1 MGRSTLD
8 LDGVDT
14 EDWALD
20 DPGERPIEA
29 VREIRDGVERRVV
42 AVSTSGSA
50 RTAASRTLTSGSH
63 NRFRPQYRSVTLLQE
78 LIGDQSLAVWIVLG
92 AIGFLLTWKGANVIE
107 STTSKISDHFGVSQ
121 AIQGGLIVAAATS
134 FPELAII
141 IISVVVLGDFGVGA
155 GALIGTAVFNI
166 LVIPAAVAITSGD
179 TTTTQG
185 IVYRDA
191 IFYMVAVLALFGVI
205 ALGVLGTDGREL
217 ARITP
222 QMGVGL
228 LVLYGVYVILL
239 AGGKSG
245 ASDLKRA
252 ESTNV
257 PKQAGLFAAGLVVV
271 LVGVESM
278 VTMTVQLSDAL
289 GAPSFL
295 VSVTVLSVLSSF
307 PDLLVGVKMGKAGD
321 KRAAVAN
328 VFGTNTFNLVAA
340 LPIGVILAGGVSIGF
355 LTSVPLLLFLFYT
368 TLAVVVMAATDFEIT
383 TEEGYV
389 FLAMYIAFLGWMT
402 TEALEITALLTEETL
417 RTIVA

>member
-1 MGRSTLD
+1 MT
-8 LDGVDT
+8 
-14 EDWALD
+14 
-20 DPGERPIEA
+20 I
-29 VREIRDGVERRVV
+29 
-42 AVSTSGSA
+42 
-50 RTAASRTLTSGSH
+50 
-63 NRFRPQYRSVTLLQE
+63 LQE
-78 LIGDQSLAVWIVLG
+78 LLGDQSLAVWVALG
-92 AIGFLLTWKGANVIE
+92 VIGFLLTWKGANVIE

-121 AIQGGLIVAAATS
+121 AVQGGLIVAAATS

-141 IISVVVLGDFGVGA
+141 VISVLVLGEFGVGA
-155 GALIGTAVFNI
+155 GAIIGTAVFNI

-205 ALGVLGTDGREL
+205 AIGVLGTDGQEL

-239 AGGKSG
+239 VGGKSG
-245 ASDLKRA
+245 ASAEQKT

-257 PKQAGLFAAGLVVV
+257 PKQAGLFAAGLGVV

-278 VTMTVQLSDAL
+278 VGMTMEISAAL
-289 GAPSFL
+289 NAPPFL
-295 VSVTVLSVLSSF
+295 ISVTVLSAMSSF

-340 LPIGVILAGGVSIGF
+340 LPIGVVLAGGVSIGF
-355 LTSVPLLLFLFYT
+355 LTSVPLMIFLFYT
-368 TLAVVVMAATDFEIT
+368 TLVVVVLSATDFEIT

-389 FLAMYIAFLGWMT
+389 FLAMYLAFLGWMT
-402 TEALEITALLTEETL
+402 TEALGITALLTEETL
-417 RTIVA
+417 RTIVT

>member
-1 MGRSTLD
+1 MT
-8 LDGVDT
+8 
-14 EDWALD
+14 
-20 DPGERPIEA
+20 I
-29 VREIRDGVERRVV
+29 
-42 AVSTSGSA
+42 
-50 RTAASRTLTSGSH
+50 
-63 NRFRPQYRSVTLLQE
+63 LQE
-78 LIGDQSLAVWIVLG
+78 LIGDQSLAVWVPIGV
-92 AIGFLLTWKGANVIE
+92 IGFLLTWKGANVIE

-141 IISVVVLGDFGVGA
+141 FISVLVLGDFGVGA

-166 LVIPAAVAITSGD
+166 LVIPAAVSITSGD

-205 ALGVLGTDGREL
+205 AIGVLGTDGREI
-217 ARITP
+217 AQITP

-239 AGGKSG
+239 VGGKSG

-252 ESTNV
+252 ESTNL
-257 PKQAGLFAAGLVVV
+257 PKQVGLFAAGLVVV

-278 VTMTVQLSDAL
+278 VTMTVRISETLN
-289 GAPSFL
+289 APSFL
-295 VSVTVLSVLSSF
+295 VSVTVLSAMSSF
-307 PDLLVGVKMGKAGD
+307 PDLLVGVKMGEAGD

-368 TLAVVVMAATDFEIT
+368 TLVVVVMAATDFEIT

-389 FLAMYIAFLGWMT
+389 FLAMYLAFIGWMT
-402 TEALEITALLTEETL
+402 TEALGVTSLLTESTL
-417 RTIVA
+417 RTIVG

>member
-1 MGRSTLD
+1 
-8 LDGVDT
+8 
-14 EDWALD
+14 
-20 DPGERPIEA
+20 
-29 VREIRDGVERRVV
+29 
-42 AVSTSGSA
+42 
-50 RTAASRTLTSGSH
+50 
-63 NRFRPQYRSVTLLQE
+63 VTILQE
-78 LIGDQSLAVWIVLG
+78 LIGDQSLAVWIALG
-92 AIGFLLTWKGANVIE
+92 TMGFLLTWKGANVVE

-141 IISVVVLGDFGVGA
+141 IISVLVLGEFGVGA

-166 LVIPAAVAITSGD
+166 LVIPSAVAITSGD

-191 IFYMVAVLALFGVI
+191 IFYTVAVLALFGVI
-205 ALGVLGTDGREL
+205 ALGVLGTEGQQL

-228 LVLYGVYVILL
+228 LVLYGVYVVLL
-239 AGGKSG
+239 VGGKSG
-245 ASDLKRA
+245 ASGRKDA

-257 PKQAGLFAAGLVVV
+257 PKQVGVFAAGLVVV
-271 LVGVESM
+271 LVGVEAM
-278 VTMTVQLSDAL
+278 VGMTMQLSDAL
-289 GAPSFL
+289 SAPPFL
-295 VSVTVLSVLSSF
+295 ISVTVLSAMSSF
-307 PDLLVGVKMGKAGD
+307 PDLLVGVKMGEAGD
-321 KRAAVAN
+321 QRAAVAN

-368 TLAVVVMAATDFEIT
+368 TLVVVVLAATEFELT

-389 FLAMYIAFLGWMT
+389 LLAMYVAFIGWMT
-402 TEALEITALLTEETL
+402 TEALGITALLTEETL

>member
-1 MGRSTLD
+1 M
-8 LDGVDT
+8 
-14 EDWALD
+14 
-20 DPGERPIEA
+20 
-29 VREIRDGVERRVV
+29 
-42 AVSTSGSA
+42 
-50 RTAASRTLTSGSH
+50 
-63 NRFRPQYRSVTLLQE
+63 TLLQE

-141 IISVVVLGDFGVGA
+141 VISVLVLGDFGVGA

-179 TTTTQG
+179 TPTTQG

-191 IFYMVAVLALFGVI
+191 IFYVVAVLALFGVI

-239 AGGKSG
+239 VGGKSG
-245 ASDLKRA
+245 ASDLKRT

-257 PKQAGLFAAGLVVV
+257 PKQAGLFAAGLAVV

-278 VTMTVQLSDAL
+278 VSMTVQIADAL
-289 GAPSFL
+289 DAPSFL
-295 VSVTVLSVLSSF
+295 ISVTVLSVLSSF

-321 KRAAVAN
+321 KRAAIAN

-355 LTSVPLLLFLFYT
+355 LTSVPLMLFLFYT
-368 TLAVVVMAATDFEIT
+368 TLVVVVLSATDFEIT
-383 TEEGYV
+383 TEEGYGL
-389 FLAMYIAFLGWMT
+389 LAMYVGFLGWMT
-402 TEALEITALLTEETL
+402 SEALGITTLLTESTL
-417 RTIVA
+417 RTIVG

>member
-1 MGRSTLD
+1 MT
-8 LDGVDT
+8 
-14 EDWALD
+14 
-20 DPGERPIEA
+20 I
-29 VREIRDGVERRVV
+29 
-42 AVSTSGSA
+42 
-50 RTAASRTLTSGSH
+50 
-63 NRFRPQYRSVTLLQE
+63 LQE
-78 LIGDQSLAVWIVLG
+78 FIGDQSLVVWVVLG
-92 AIGFLLTWKGANVIE
+92 AIGFLLTWKGANIVE

-141 IISVVVLGDFGVGA
+141 VISVVVLGDFGVGA

-179 TTTTQG
+179 TTTTEG

-239 AGGKSG
+239 VGGKSG

-278 VTMTVQLSDAL
+278 VSMTVQISEAL
-289 GAPSFL
+289 DAPSFL
-295 VSVTVLSVLSSF
+295 ISVTVLSVLSSF
-307 PDLLVGVKMGKAGD
+307 PDLLVGVKMGKSGD
-321 KRAAVAN
+321 KRAAIAN

-355 LTSVPLLLFLFYT
+355 LTSVPLMLFLFYT
-368 TLAVVVMAATDFEIT
+368 TLVVVVLAATEFEVT
-383 TEEGYV
+383 TEEGYALLV
-389 FLAMYIAFLGWMT
+389 MYVAFLGWMT
-402 TEALEITALLTEETL
+402 TEALGITALLTESTL
-417 RTIVA
+417 RTIVT

>member
-1 MGRSTLD
+1 MT
-8 LDGVDT
+8 V
-14 EDWALD
+14 
-20 DPGERPIEA
+20 
-29 VREIRDGVERRVV
+29 
-42 AVSTSGSA
+42 
-50 RTAASRTLTSGSH
+50 
-63 NRFRPQYRSVTLLQE
+63 LQE
-78 LIGDQSLAVWIVLG
+78 LVGDQSLVVWVVLG

-107 STTSKISDHFGVSQ
+107 STTSKISDRFGVSQ
-121 AIQGGLIVAAATS
+121 AIQGGLVVAAATS

-141 IISVVVLGDFGVGA
+141 VISVLVLGDFGVGA
-155 GALIGTAVFNI
+155 GAIIGTAVFNI

-191 IFYMVAVLALFGVI
+191 IFYVVAVLALFGVI

-228 LVLYGVYVILL
+228 LVLYGVYVVLL
-239 AGGKSG
+239 VGGKSG
-245 ASDLKRA
+245 ASDRKRTG
-252 ESTNV
+252 STNL
-257 PKQAGLFAAGLVVV
+257 PKQVGLFAAGLAVV

-278 VTMTVQLSDAL
+278 VSMTVQISDAL
-289 GAPSFL
+289 DAPPFL

-307 PDLLVGVKMGKAGD
+307 PDLLVGVKMGEAGD
-321 KRAAVAN
+321 KRAAIAN

-355 LTSVPLLLFLFYT
+355 LTSVPLMLFLFYT
-368 TLAVVVMAATDFEIT
+368 TLVVVVLAATDFEIT

-389 FLAMYIAFLGWMT
+389 LLAMYVAFLGWMT
-402 TEALEITALLTEETL
+402 TEALGITTLLTAETL
-417 RTIVA
+417 RTIVG

>member
-1 MGRSTLD
+1 MT
-8 LDGVDT
+8 
-14 EDWALD
+14 
-20 DPGERPIEA
+20 I
-29 VREIRDGVERRVV
+29 
-42 AVSTSGSA
+42 
-50 RTAASRTLTSGSH
+50 
-63 NRFRPQYRSVTLLQE
+63 LQE
-78 LIGDQSLAVWIVLG
+78 LIGDQPLAVWIAVG

-141 IISVVVLGDFGVGA
+141 VISVLVLGEFGVGA

-166 LVIPAAVAITSGD
+166 LVIPSAVAITSGD
-179 TTTTQG
+179 TPTTRG

-191 IFYMVAVLALFGVI
+191 IFYVVAVLALFGVI
-205 ALGVLGTDGREL
+205 ALGVLGTDGREI

-239 AGGKSG
+239 VGGKSG
-245 ASDLKRA
+245 ASAQKKT

-257 PKQAGLFAAGLVVV
+257 PKQAGLFAAGLAVV

-278 VTMTVQLSDAL
+278 VGMTMQLSDAL
-289 GAPSFL
+289 GAPPFL
-295 VSVTVLSVLSSF
+295 ISVTVLSAMSSF
-307 PDLLVGVKMGKAGD
+307 PDLLVGVKMGEAGD
-321 KRAAVAN
+321 QRAAVAN

-368 TLAVVVMAATDFEIT
+368 TLVVVVLSATDFELT

-389 FLAMYIAFLGWMT
+389 FLAMYLAFLGWMT
-402 TEALEITALLTEETL
+402 TEALGVTALLTEETL
-417 RTIVA
+417 RTIVS

>member
-1 MGRSTLD
+1 MT
-8 LDGVDT
+8 V
-14 EDWALD
+14 
-20 DPGERPIEA
+20 
-29 VREIRDGVERRVV
+29 
-42 AVSTSGSA
+42 
-50 RTAASRTLTSGSH
+50 
-63 NRFRPQYRSVTLLQE
+63 LQE
-78 LIGDQSLAVWIVLG
+78 LVGDQSLAVWIALG

-141 IISVVVLGDFGVGA
+141 VISVVVLGDFGVGA

-166 LVIPAAVAITSGD
+166 LVIPAAVSITSGD

-239 AGGKSG
+239 VGGKSG
-245 ASDLKRA
+245 ASDLERT
-252 ESTNV
+252 ESTNL
-257 PKQAGLFAAGLVVV
+257 PKQSGLFAAGLIVV

-278 VTMTVQLSDAL
+278 VGMTMEISDAL
-289 GAPSFL
+289 DAPPFL
-295 VSVTVLSVLSSF
+295 ISVTVLSVMSSF
-307 PDLLVGVKMGKAGD
+307 PDLLVGVKMGEAGD
-321 KRAAVAN
+321 KRAAIAN

-355 LTSVPLLLFLFYT
+355 LTSVPLMLFLFYT
-368 TLAVVVMAATDFEIT
+368 TLVVVVLSATDFEIT

-389 FLAMYIAFLGWMT
+389 LLAMYLAFLGWMT
-402 TEALEITALLTEETL
+402 TEALGITALLTESTL
-417 RTIVA
+417 RTIVT

>member
-1 MGRSTLD
+1 
-8 LDGVDT
+8 
-14 EDWALD
+14 
-20 DPGERPIEA
+20 
-29 VREIRDGVERRVV
+29 
-42 AVSTSGSA
+42 
-50 RTAASRTLTSGSH
+50 
-63 NRFRPQYRSVTLLQE
+63 VTILQE
-78 LIGDQSLAVWIVLG
+78 LIGDQSLAVWVALG
-92 AIGFLLTWKGANVIE
+92 VIGFLLTWKGANVIE

-141 IISVVVLGDFGVGA
+141 VISVLVLGEFGVGA

-166 LVIPAAVAITSGD
+166 LVIPSAVAVTSGD
-179 TTTTQG
+179 TSTTQG

-205 ALGVLGTDGREL
+205 AIGVLGTDGREL

-239 AGGKSG
+239 VGGKSG
-245 ASDLKRA
+245 ASDLTRT

-257 PKQAGLFAAGLVVV
+257 PKQAGLFAAGLGVV

-278 VTMTVQLSDAL
+278 VGMTMELSDAL
-289 GAPSFL
+289 GAPPFL
-295 VSVTVLSVLSSF
+295 VSVTVLSAMSSF
-307 PDLLVGVKMGKAGD
+307 PDLLVGVKMGEAGD

-340 LPIGVILAGGVSIGF
+340 LPIGVVLAGGVSIGF
-355 LTSVPLLLFLFYT
+355 LTSVPLMIFLFYT
-368 TLAVVVMAATDFEIT
+368 TLVVVVLAATDFELT
-383 TEEGYV
+383 REEGYV
-389 FLAMYIAFLGWMT
+389 LLAMYVAFIGWMT
-402 TEALEITALLTEETL
+402 SEALGFTTLLTEETL
-417 RTIVA
+417 RTIVG

>member
-1 MGRSTLD
+1 MT
-8 LDGVDT
+8 V
-14 EDWALD
+14 
-20 DPGERPIEA
+20 
-29 VREIRDGVERRVV
+29 
-42 AVSTSGSA
+42 
-50 RTAASRTLTSGSH
+50 
-63 NRFRPQYRSVTLLQE
+63 LQE
-78 LIGDQSLAVWIVLG
+78 LIGDQSLVVWIVLG

-141 IISVVVLGDFGVGA
+141 LISVLVLGDFGVGA

-166 LVIPAAVAITSGD
+166 LVIPAAVSITSGD

-205 ALGVLGTDGREL
+205 AIGVLGTDGREI

-245 ASDLKRA
+245 ASDLKRT
-252 ESTNV
+252 ESTNL
-257 PKQAGLFAAGLVVV
+257 PKQVGLFAAGLVVV

-278 VTMTVQLSDAL
+278 VTMTVQISEAL

-295 VSVTVLSVLSSF
+295 VSVTVLSAMSSF
-307 PDLLVGVKMGKAGD
+307 PDLLVGVKMGEAGD

-368 TLAVVVMAATDFEIT
+368 TLVVVVMAATDFEIT

-389 FLAMYIAFLGWMT
+389 FLAMYLAFIGWMT
-402 TEALEITALLTEETL
+402 AEALGVTSLLTESTL
-417 RTIVA
+417 RTIVG

>member
-1 MGRSTLD
+1 MT
-8 LDGVDT
+8 V
-14 EDWALD
+14 
-20 DPGERPIEA
+20 
-29 VREIRDGVERRVV
+29 
-42 AVSTSGSA
+42 
-50 RTAASRTLTSGSH
+50 
-63 NRFRPQYRSVTLLQE
+63 LQE
-78 LIGDQSLAVWIVLG
+78 LIGDQSLAVWIALG
-92 AIGFLLTWKGANVIE
+92 VIGFLLTWKGANVVE

-121 AIQGGLIVAAATS
+121 AVQGGLIVAAATS

-141 IISVVVLGDFGVGA
+141 IISVLVLGDFGVGA

-166 LVIPAAVAITSGD
+166 LVIPAAVAVTSGD

-205 ALGVLGTDGREL
+205 ALGVLGTDGRDL

-239 AGGKSG
+239 VGGKSG
-245 ASDLKRA
+245 ASDLKRT

-257 PKQAGLFAAGLVVV
+257 PKQVGLFAAGLVVV

-278 VTMTVQLSDAL
+278 VSMTVQISDAL
-289 GAPSFL
+289 DAPTFL
-295 VSVTVLSVLSSF
+295 ISVTVLSILSSF

-321 KRAAVAN
+321 KRAAIAN

-355 LTSVPLLLFLFYT
+355 LTSVPLMLFLFYT
-368 TLAVVVMAATDFEIT
+368 TLVVVVLAATDFEIT
-383 TEEGYV
+383 IEEGYAL
-389 FLAMYIAFLGWMT
+389 LAMYLLFIVWMT
-402 TEALEITALLTEETL
+402 TEALGITTFLTESTL
-417 RTIVA
+417 RTIVG

>member
-1 MGRSTLD
+1 MT
-8 LDGVDT
+8 V
-14 EDWALD
+14 
-20 DPGERPIEA
+20 
-29 VREIRDGVERRVV
+29 
-42 AVSTSGSA
+42 
-50 RTAASRTLTSGSH
+50 
-63 NRFRPQYRSVTLLQE
+63 LQE

-121 AIQGGLIVAAATS
+121 AVQGGLIVAAATS

-141 IISVVVLGDFGVGA
+141 VISVLVLGDFGVGA
-155 GALIGTAVFNI
+155 GAIIGTALFNI

-217 ARITP
+217 ARISP

-239 AGGKSG
+239 VGGKSG
-245 ASDLKRA
+245 ASGEKKT

-257 PKQAGLFAAGLVVV
+257 PKQTGLFAAGLVIV

-278 VTMTVQLSDAL
+278 VGMTIEISEAL
-289 GAPSFL
+289 NAPPFL
-295 VSVTVLSVLSSF
+295 ISVTVLSAMSSF
-307 PDLLVGVKMGKAGD
+307 PDLLVGVKMGEAGD

-355 LTSVPLLLFLFYT
+355 LTSVPLMLFLFYT
-368 TLAVVVMAATDFEIT
+368 TLVVVMLSATDFEIT
-383 TEEGYV
+383 IEEGYL
-389 FLAMYIAFLGWMT
+389 FLAMYVAFLGWMT
-402 TEALEITALLTEETL
+402 AEALGVTALLTEETL
-417 RTIVA
+417 RTIVG

>member
-1 MGRSTLD
+1 MT
-8 LDGVDT
+8 
-14 EDWALD
+14 
-20 DPGERPIEA
+20 I
-29 VREIRDGVERRVV
+29 
-42 AVSTSGSA
+42 
-50 RTAASRTLTSGSH
+50 
-63 NRFRPQYRSVTLLQE
+63 LQE
-78 LIGDQSLAVWIVLG
+78 LIGDQSLAVWVALG

-141 IISVVVLGDFGVGA
+141 VISVLVLGEFGVGA

-166 LVIPAAVAITSGD
+166 LVIPSAVAITSGD
-179 TTTTQG
+179 TSTTQG

-205 ALGVLGTDGREL
+205 AIGVLGTDGREL

-239 AGGKSG
+239 VGGKSG
-245 ASDLKRA
+245 ASDLKRT

-257 PKQAGLFAAGLVVV
+257 PKQAGLFAAGLGVV

-278 VTMTVQLSDAL
+278 VGMTMELSDAL
-289 GAPSFL
+289 GAPPFL
-295 VSVTVLSVLSSF
+295 VSVTVLSAMSSF
-307 PDLLVGVKMGKAGD
+307 PDLLVGVKMGEAGD
-321 KRAAVAN
+321 QRAAVAN

-340 LPIGVILAGGVSIGF
+340 LPIGVVLAGGVSIGF
-355 LTSVPLLLFLFYT
+355 LTSVPLMIFLFYT
-368 TLAVVVMAATDFEIT
+368 TLVVVVLAATDFELT
-383 TEEGYV
+383 REEGYV
-389 FLAMYIAFLGWMT
+389 LLAMYVAFIGWMT
-402 TEALEITALLTEETL
+402 SEALGVTALLTEETL
-417 RTIVA
+417 RTIVG

>member
-1 MGRSTLD
+1 
-8 LDGVDT
+8 
-14 EDWALD
+14 
-20 DPGERPIEA
+20 
-29 VREIRDGVERRVV
+29 
-42 AVSTSGSA
+42 
-50 RTAASRTLTSGSH
+50 
-63 NRFRPQYRSVTLLQE
+63 VTVLQE

-92 AIGFLLTWKGANVIE
+92 AIGFLLTWNGANVIE

-141 IISVVVLGDFGVGA
+141 VISVVVLGDFGVGA

-166 LVIPAAVAITSGD
+166 LVIPAAVAVTSGD

-278 VTMTVQLSDAL
+278 VSMTVQIADAL
-289 GAPSFL
+289 DAPSFL
-295 VSVTVLSVLSSF
+295 ISVTVLSVLSSF
-307 PDLLVGVKMGKAGD
+307 PDLLVGVKMGEAGD
-321 KRAAVAN
+321 KRAAIAN

-355 LTSVPLLLFLFYT
+355 LTSVPLMLFLFYT
-368 TLAVVVMAATDFEIT
+368 TLVVVVMSATDFEIT

-389 FLAMYIAFLGWMT
+389 FLAMYVAFLGWMT
-402 TEALEITALLTEETL
+402 TEALGITALLTEETL
-417 RTIVA
+417 RTIVG

>member
-1 MGRSTLD
+1 
-8 LDGVDT
+8 
-14 EDWALD
+14 
-20 DPGERPIEA
+20 
-29 VREIRDGVERRVV
+29 
-42 AVSTSGSA
+42 
-50 RTAASRTLTSGSH
+50 
-63 NRFRPQYRSVTLLQE
+63 VTILQE
-78 LIGDQSLAVWIVLG
+78 LIGNQPLAVWIVLG

-141 IISVVVLGDFGVGA
+141 VISVLVLGEFGVGA

-222 QMGVGL
+222 QMGIGL

-239 AGGKSG
+239 VGGKTA
-245 ASDLKRA
+245 ASDRKRT

-271 LVGVESM
+271 LVGVEAM
-278 VTMTVQLSDAL
+278 VGMTMQISDAL
-289 GAPSFL
+289 NAPPFL
-295 VSVTVLSVLSSF
+295 ISVTVLSILSSF
-307 PDLLVGVKMGKAGD
+307 PDLLVGVKMGEAGD
-321 KRAAVAN
+321 KRAAIAN

-340 LPIGVILAGGVSIGF
+340 LPVGVILAGGVSIGF
-355 LTSVPLLLFLFYT
+355 LTSVPLMLFLFYT
-368 TLAVVVMAATDFEIT
+368 TLIVVVLAATNFEIT

-389 FLAMYIAFLGWMT
+389 FLAMYVAFLGWMT
-402 TEALEITALLTEETL
+402 TEALGVTALLTEETL
-417 RTIVA
+417 RTIVG

>member
-1 MGRSTLD
+1 
-8 LDGVDT
+8 
-14 EDWALD
+14 
-20 DPGERPIEA
+20 
-29 VREIRDGVERRVV
+29 
-42 AVSTSGSA
+42 
-50 RTAASRTLTSGSH
+50 
-63 NRFRPQYRSVTLLQE
+63 VTVLQE
-78 LIGDQSLAVWIVLG
+78 LIGDQSLVVWIVLG

-141 IISVVVLGDFGVGA
+141 VISVVVLGDFGVGA

-166 LVIPAAVAITSGD
+166 LVIPAAVSITSGD

-245 ASDLKRA
+245 ASDVKRT
-252 ESTNV
+252 ESTNL
-257 PKQAGLFAAGLVVV
+257 PKQIGLFATGLVVV

-278 VTMTVQLSDAL
+278 VTMTVQLSEAL

-295 VSVTVLSVLSSF
+295 VSVTVLSILSSF
-307 PDLLVGVKMGKAGD
+307 PDLLVGVKMGEAGD

-355 LTSVPLLLFLFYT
+355 LTSVPLMLFLFYT

-389 FLAMYIAFLGWMT
+389 FLAMYVAFLGWMT
-402 TEALEITALLTEETL
+402 TEALGITTLLTESTL
-417 RTIVA
+417 RTIVG

>member
-1 MGRSTLD
+1 
-8 LDGVDT
+8 
-14 EDWALD
+14 
-20 DPGERPIEA
+20 
-29 VREIRDGVERRVV
+29 
-42 AVSTSGSA
+42 
-50 RTAASRTLTSGSH
+50 
-63 NRFRPQYRSVTLLQE
+63 VTVLQE
-78 LIGDQSLAVWIVLG
+78 LIGDQSLAVWLVLG

-141 IISVVVLGDFGVGA
+141 VISVLVLGDFGVGA

-245 ASDLKRA
+245 ASDMKRA

-257 PKQAGLFAAGLVVV
+257 PKQAGLFAAGLVIV

-278 VTMTVQLSDAL
+278 VTMTVQISDAL
-289 GAPSFL
+289 DAPSFL
-295 VSVTVLSVLSSF
+295 ISVTVLSVLSSF
-307 PDLLVGVKMGKAGD
+307 PDLLVGVKMGEAGD
-321 KRAAVAN
+321 KRAAIAN

-368 TLAVVVMAATDFEIT
+368 TLVVVVMSATEFEIT

-389 FLAMYIAFLGWMT
+389 FLAMYVAFLGWMT
-402 TEALEITALLTEETL
+402 TEALGITTLLTEETL
-417 RTIVA
+417 RSIVT

>member
-1 MGRSTLD
+1 MT
-8 LDGVDT
+8 V
-14 EDWALD
+14 
-20 DPGERPIEA
+20 
-29 VREIRDGVERRVV
+29 
-42 AVSTSGSA
+42 
-50 RTAASRTLTSGSH
+50 
-63 NRFRPQYRSVTLLQE
+63 LQE
-78 LIGDQSLAVWIVLG
+78 LIGDQSLVVWIVFGL
-92 AIGFLLTWKGANVIE
+92 IGFLLTWKGANVIE

-141 IISVVVLGDFGVGA
+141 LISVLVLGDFGVGA

-166 LVIPAAVAITSGD
+166 LVIPAAVSITSGD

-205 ALGVLGTDGREL
+205 AIGVLGTDGREL

-252 ESTNV
+252 ESTNL

-278 VTMTVQLSDAL
+278 VTMTVQIADAL
-289 GAPSFL
+289 DAPSFL
-295 VSVTVLSVLSSF
+295 VSVTVLSALSSF
-307 PDLLVGVKMGKAGD
+307 PDLLVGVKMGEAGD
-321 KRAAVAN
+321 KRAAIAN

-368 TLAVVVMAATDFEIT
+368 TLVVVVMAATDFEIT

-389 FLAMYIAFLGWMT
+389 FLAMYLAFLGWMT
-402 TEALEITALLTEETL
+402 AEALGVTTLLTESTL
-417 RTIVA
+417 RTIVG

>member
-1 MGRSTLD
+1 MT
-8 LDGVDT
+8 V
-14 EDWALD
+14 
-20 DPGERPIEA
+20 
-29 VREIRDGVERRVV
+29 
-42 AVSTSGSA
+42 
-50 RTAASRTLTSGSH
+50 
-63 NRFRPQYRSVTLLQE
+63 LQE

-92 AIGFLLTWKGANVIE
+92 LIGFLLTWKGANVIE

-121 AIQGGLIVAAATS
+121 AVQGGLIVAAATS

-141 IISVVVLGDFGVGA
+141 IISVLVLGDFGVGA

-166 LVIPAAVAITSGD
+166 LVIPAAVSITSGD

-245 ASDLKRA
+245 ASDLERT

-278 VTMTVQLSDAL
+278 VTMTVQLSAALDA
-289 GAPSFL
+289 PPFL
-295 VSVTVLSVLSSF
+295 VSVTVLSAMSSF
-307 PDLLVGVKMGKAGD
+307 PDLLVGVKMGEAGD

-355 LTSVPLLLFLFYT
+355 LTSVPLMLFLFYT
-368 TLAVVVMAATDFEIT
+368 TLVVVVMAATDFEIT

-389 FLAMYIAFLGWMT
+389 FLAMYVAFLGWMT
-402 TEALEITALLTEETL
+402 TEAFGFTTFLTESTL
-417 RTIVA
+417 RTIVG

>member
-1 MGRSTLD
+1 
-8 LDGVDT
+8 
-14 EDWALD
+14 
-20 DPGERPIEA
+20 
-29 VREIRDGVERRVV
+29 
-42 AVSTSGSA
+42 
-50 RTAASRTLTSGSH
+50 
-63 NRFRPQYRSVTLLQE
+63 VTVLRE
-78 LIGDQSLAVWIVLG
+78 LIGDQSLAVWVVLG
-92 AIGFLLTWKGANVIE
+92 AIGFLLTWKGANVVE

-121 AIQGGLIVAAATS
+121 AVQGGLIVAAATS

-141 IISVVVLGDFGVGA
+141 VISVVVLGDFGVGA

-166 LVIPAAVAITSGD
+166 LVIPAAVAVTSGD

-239 AGGKSG
+239 VGGKSG
-245 ASDLKRA
+245 ASDLKRT

-257 PKQAGLFAAGLVVV
+257 PKQVGLFAAGLVVV

-278 VTMTVQLSDAL
+278 VSMTVQISEALDA
-289 GAPSFL
+289 PPFL

-355 LTSVPLLLFLFYT
+355 LTSVPLMLFLFYT
-368 TLAVVVMAATDFEIT
+368 TLVVVVLAATDFEIT

-389 FLAMYIAFLGWMT
+389 LLVMYALFLGWMT
-402 TEALEITALLTEETL
+402 TEALGITGVLTESTL
-417 RTIVA
+417 RTIVT